1 MTTSKFDLIV
11 IGAGPG
17 GYVGAIRAAQLGMTV
32 ACIDKRPTLGGT
44 CLNVGCIPSKAL
56 LNASEHFAAAASGGL
71 AEMGIGVGK
80 VALDL
85 PRMMQSKQDIV
96 GNLTGG
102 IEFLF
107 KKNKITRLEGS
118 ACITAPGAVMITDG
132 KDKGSYQADRI
143 MIATGSHA
151 SSLPGITIDEKRI
164 VSSTGALSLDTVP
177 KKLVVIGAGYIG
189 LELGTVWARLG
200 AAVEVIEYLPRIL
213 PGMDLEVAKKFMAIA
228 KKTRPEFPAVYG
240 GQGRQG
246 GQEQCQSDSRA
257 SRWWR

>member
-1 MTTSKFDLIV
+1 M

-71 AEMGIGVGK
+71 ADIGIGVGK

-96 GNLTGG
+96 ENLTVG
-102 IEFLF
+102 IDFLF

-118 ACITAPGAVMITDG
+118 ARITAPGAVTITDG
-132 KDKGSYQADRI
+132 KDKGSSSGRSDHDRHRKPCIKPAGYYYQRKLAD
-143 MIATGSHA
+143 SQ
-151 SSLPGITIDEKRI
+151 PDW
-164 VSSTGALSLDTVP
+164 GALAVNTVP
-177 KKLVVIGAGYIG
+177 KKLVVIGA
-189 LELGTVWARLG
+189 RLHW
-200 AAVEVIEYLPRIL
+200 P
-213 PGMDLEVAKKFMAIA
+213 
-228 KKTRPEFPAVYG
+228 
-240 GQGRQG
+240 
-246 GQEQCQSDSRA
+246 
-257 SRWWR
+257 